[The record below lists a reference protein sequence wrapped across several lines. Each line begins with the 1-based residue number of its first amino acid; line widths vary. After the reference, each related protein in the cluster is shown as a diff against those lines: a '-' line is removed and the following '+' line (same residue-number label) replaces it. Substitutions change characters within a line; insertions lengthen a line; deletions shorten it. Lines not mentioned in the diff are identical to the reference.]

1 MNRQSKD
8 RNWENI
14 VNEIIDEMIIS
25 QSELAEICQVSQQ
38 AVSKWTKGESSP
50 GKFAQRRLLKLLKQL
65 KSIEDTVVKDEGYSY
80 SINTQNKQIVFFD
93 KSQEESYRKQKLR
106 KLAGLADKLSLASV
120 EKVLDF
126 AEFFTLK
133 EKQRKRP
140 KKK

>member
-1 MNRQSKD
+1 M
-8 RNWENI
+8 
-14 VNEIIDEMIIS
+14 NEIIDEMIIS